1 MIYNKELL
9 IKYCAEN
16 SVILDKEYDK
26 VNRDTRIEGKC
37 INDCDNHFNKGFRS
51 MVEIGALCKTCSVKN
66 GVIKQKELFMKKYN
80 GHPLKTKEVREKCK
94 KNNMAKYG
102 VENTFQLEKFKEKG
116 KQTCLEKY
124 GVQYA
129 TQNKEIKEKRAN
141 TNIELYG
148 SANTFQVEEFKEKSR
163 QTCLENHG
171 VEYSM
176 QNKEIKEKSKK
187 TCLEKYGCE
196 FVSQNTE
203 IMNKMKQHNME
214 KYGFEHVLQVEEI
227 REKGKKNNMEKYGV
241 ENCMQRPEI
250 KEKVKQTNLKLY
262 GSENIFQVEEF
273 KEKGKQTSLLH
284 FGVPH
289 PMQNAEIMSKN
300 TASQYKKKPYILP
313 SKKEISIQG
322 YEHFA
327 LDELLK
333 TYNEDDIITGN
344 ENVPEL
350 WYESNDKRH
359 RHYVDIFIP
368 NENLC
373 IEVKS
378 NWTLN
383 SKKDNIFIKQ
393 AAAKDLGYKYEI
405 WVYNNKGN
413 KIETF
418 K

>member
-1 MIYNKELL
+1 MIYNKEFL

-37 INDCDNHFNKGFRS
+37 INECDNHFNKGFRE
-51 MVEIGALCKTCSVKN
+51 MFKIGALCKSCSVKN
-66 GVIKQKELFMKKYN
+66 GIKKTKELFIKKYN
-80 GHPLKTKEVREKCK
+80 GHPLK
-94 KNNMAKYG
+94 
-102 VENTFQLEKFKEKG
+102 
-116 KQTCLEKY
+116 
-124 GVQYA
+124 
-129 TQNKEIKEKRAN
+129 NKEILEKMKQ
-141 TNIELYG
+141 TNIE
-148 SANTFQVEEFKEKSR
+148 R
-163 QTCLENHG
+163 
-171 VEYSM
+171 
-176 QNKEIKEKSKK
+176 
-187 TCLEKYGCE
+187 YGCE

-203 IMNKMKQHNME
+203 IMNKMKEHNME
-214 KYGFEHVLQVEEI
+214 KYGFNYTLQVEEFK
-227 REKGKKNNMEKYGV
+227 EKCKQSNLKYHGV

-250 KEKVKQTNLKLY
+250 KEKAKKTNLKLY
-262 GSENIFQVEEF
+262 GSENTFQVEEF
-273 KEKGKQTSLLH
+273 KEKCKQTSMSN

-300 TASQYKKKPYILP
+300 TASQYKKKTYILP

-327 LDELLK
+327 IDELLK

-344 ENVPEL
+344 ENVPNI
-350 WYESNDKRH
+350 WYESNDKKH

-378 NWTLN
+378 TWTLN

-393 AAAKDLGYKYEI
+393 AAAKELGYNYEI
-405 WVYNNKGN
+405 WVYDNKGN